1 MRKLHLKIFFKIVGF
16 RLFLMLIASV
26 LVGFLDGLGL
36 TMFLPLISLAD
47 NGNPSSSTNE
57 LGDLEFLVN
66 WMERAGLSFDLVTIL
81 LVICFFFL
89 TKGFFK
95 FLEAAYKVVVFQY
108 FIRKLRLENIDL
120 LSSLNYRAFVSM
132 DAGRIQNTLSGEMAR
147 VSSAF
152 GFFQSALQSATMLTV
167 YMFLAFLVN
176 AQFALLISLGG
187 LLSNLIFRFIYKRT
201 IELSRKITSVGHEYQ
216 GLLIQA
222 VSFFKYLVA
231 TGQMSIY
238 SLKLKDSVEDFVRN
252 NKKVGFYNAVLLS
265 VREPVVIIVVLGVI
279 LIQVKFMGQS
289 LTPILLALLFFYR
302 ALNYVMNLQTQWNG
316 FLNSVGALENVKEF
330 QEYLSDNKSNYV
342 DTEFDRIKG
351 DILLKD
357 ISFSYGNNPLLRG
370 VNLRIPHKETVAI
383 VGESGSGKTT
393 LVNVITGL
401 LHPDQGMVMVNGKP
415 LESLNLSS
423 YQRRIGYITQESII
437 FNDTIFNNVT
447 FWAKKDQLSVSRFWE
462 SAEQASIDDF
472 IKGLDRAE
480 EALLGNNGINLS
492 GGQKQRIS
500 IARELYKDI
509 DLLIMDEATSA
520 LDSETEEAIK
530 SNIDKLKGK
539 YTIVMVAHR
548 LSTIKNA
555 DVVVL
560 MESGRV
566 VDFGAYDVLLERSTR
581 FRRMVQLQE
590 LVTN

>member
-1 MRKLHLKIFFKIVGF
+1 
-16 RLFLMLIASV
+16 MLIASV

-370 VNLRIPHKETVAI
+370 VNLRIPHNETVAI

>member
-1 MRKLHLKIFFKIVGF
+1 
-16 RLFLMLIASV
+16 MLIASV

>member
-357 ISFSYGNNPLLRG
+357 ISFSYGDNPLLRG

>member
-1 MRKLHLKIFFKIVGF
+1 M
-16 RLFLMLIASV
+16 MLIASV

-357 ISFSYGNNPLLRG
+357 ISFSYGDNPLLRG
-370 VNLRIPHKETVAI
+370 VNLRIPHNETVAI

>member
-1 MRKLHLKIFFKIVGF
+1 
-16 RLFLMLIASV
+16 MLIASV

-47 NGNPSSSTNE
+47 NGDPSRSTNE
-57 LGDLEFLVN
+57 LGDLEFLVD
-66 WMERAGLSFDLVTIL
+66 WMEQAGLSFDLVTIIF
-81 LVICFFFL
+81 VICFFFIA
-89 TKGFFK
+89 KGFFK
-95 FLEAAYKVVVFQY
+95 FFEAAYKVVVFQY

-120 LSSLNYRAFVSM
+120 LSSLSYRAFASM

-187 LLSNLIFRFIYKRT
+187 ILSNLIFRFIYKRT

-238 SLKLKDSVEDFVRN
+238 SMKLKDSVEDFVRN

-265 VREPVVIIVVLGVI
+265 VREPVVIIVVLAVI
-279 LIQVKFMGQS
+279 LIQVRFMGQS
-289 LTPILLALLFFYR
+289 LAPILLALLFFYR

-330 QEYLSDNKSNYV
+330 QEYLSENKSNYV
-342 DTEFDRIKG
+342 NTEFDTIKD
-351 DILLKD
+351 DIVLKD
-357 ISFSYGNNPLLRG
+357 ISFRYGDNPLLLD
-370 VNLRIPHKETVAI
+370 VNLRIPNKETVAI

-401 LHPDQGMVMVNGKP
+401 LHPDQGMVIVNGQP

-423 YQRRIGYITQESII
+423 YQKRIGYITQESII

-447 FWAKKDQLSVSRFWE
+447 FWAKKDQLSVSGFWE

-530 SNIDKLKGK
+530 NNIDKLKGK

-566 VDFGAYDVLLERSTR
+566 VDFGAYDVLLERSAR

-590 LVTN
+590 LVIN